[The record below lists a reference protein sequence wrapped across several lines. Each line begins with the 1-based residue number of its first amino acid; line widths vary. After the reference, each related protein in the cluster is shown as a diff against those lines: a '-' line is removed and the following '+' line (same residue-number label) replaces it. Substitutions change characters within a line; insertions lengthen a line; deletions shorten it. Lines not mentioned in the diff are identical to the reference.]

1 MVMYVLV
8 LMDLRM
14 PCFVPHTRNTATVP
28 MTSHK
33 PKHKLNSK
41 RSFGF
46 TIFSQLMDGIKPI
59 PVR

>member
-1 MVMYVLV
+1 MLMYVLV
-8 LMDLRM
+8 LIDLRM
-14 PCFVPHTRNTATVP
+14 PCFIPHIRNTVDVS

-41 RSFGF
+41 RFFGF
-46 TIFSQLMDGIKPI
+46 TIFSQLVDGIEPI